1 MRELLEQRPQND
13 ISFLQSPAFYLAYF
27 TDTILLIRAS
37 GQKPWFHLLL
47 PLFFKSS
54 QNFIQSKNGSK
65 VFIGPIIVWEF
76 LNDFSSGF
84 NRWKIGRECL
94 NYAGK
99 LENVVIKKGIISR
112 QIPDSSPT
120 QQGASELISGLTQSF
135 AKCVYP
141 VFSTLISFNLSSHL
155 PPTENNQT
163 APLKTV
169 VKKNR
174 LLLEIKCC

>member
-1 MRELLEQRPQND
+1 M
-13 ISFLQSPAFYLAYF
+13 
-27 TDTILLIRAS
+27 RAS

-99 LENVVIKKGIISR
+99 LENVGFGCWWKLIWANQRTHSVCYYRKSSIKPPFLNKPPPSNKPTLFKGRKLISPPSLLSPPPFPSP
-112 QIPDSSPT
+112 IYSSP
-120 QQGASELISGLTQSF
+120 I
-135 AKCVYP
+135 
-141 VFSTLISFNLSSHL
+141 ND
-155 PPTENNQT
+155 
-163 APLKTV
+163 
-169 VKKNR
+169 R
-174 LLLEIKCC
+174 LY